1 MKYVIMF
8 MGIGLLAACAPNG
21 EREKVEEK
29 DIEIE
34 NGEVTKEPV
43 EDNVYRDFLDNL
55 RDMCGQSFAG
65 EAVFHE
71 EDATDFIDQELVMTF
86 VKCEDDKIHIPL
98 RVGENRSRTWM
109 LEMKDD
115 KLTLKHDH
123 RHEDGTPEDLTMYGG
138 VATDEGTAW
147 SQFFP
152 ADDETAEMLPEA
164 STNVWNMVI
173 HPDREEFEY
182 ILHRHGNLRFHA
194 VFDLSTPVEKD

>member
-1 MKYVIMF
+1 MKYVILF
-8 MGIGLLAACAPNG
+8 LGVGLLASCAPNG
-21 EREKVEEK
+21 ERENDVEKEV
-29 DIEIE
+29 EVE
-34 NGEVTKEPV
+34 NGDVTIEPV
-43 EDNVYRDFLDNL
+43 DDNAHREFMDNL
-55 RDMCGQSFAG
+55 REMCGQSFAG
-65 EAVFHE
+65 EPVFHE
-71 EDATDFIDQELVMTF
+71 EDAIEFKDQELVITF
-86 VKCEDDKIHIPL
+86 DKCEDDKIHIPL

-138 VATDEGTAW
+138 VATHEGTAW

-164 STNVWNMVI
+164 STNVWNMVL

-194 VFDLSTPVEKD
+194 VFDLSTPVDDN